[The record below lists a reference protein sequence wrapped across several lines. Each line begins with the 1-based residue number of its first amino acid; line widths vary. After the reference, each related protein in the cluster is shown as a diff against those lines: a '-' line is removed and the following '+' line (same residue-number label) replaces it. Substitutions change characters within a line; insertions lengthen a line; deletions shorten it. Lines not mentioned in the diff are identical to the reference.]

1 MKLTLN
7 KKKLKN
13 LSKDA
18 QILPNNMTPNVGGGG
33 TNHCQSADYCTTG
46 VGYTDGCATNNCNS
60 DMTACGT
67 VITDDVFCDAT
78 GSCGCD
84 SAGRNCTDTNT
95 CM

>member
-18 QILPNNMTPNVGGGG
+18 QILPNDMTPNVGGGTITIG
-33 TNHCQSADYCTTG
+33 GFTRLQCISIG
-46 VGYTDGCATNNCNS
+46 
-60 DMTACGT
+60 CGT
-67 VITDDVFCDAT
+67 TDDSF

-84 SAGRNCTDTNT
+84 SGKWCGSNMCN
-95 CM
+95 